1 MQQQLKEMKKLTLKT
16 ASEIDRRKNGRKAS
30 DKEKKN
36 IGLIKRKM
44 NITRGDLSIEA
55 LTEFKHQCL
64 NDIKVAKEKIRVKT
78 VTIARRKNN
87 TEFEKNE
94 AAFYKNLTETNKYTG
109 NPPNIEEFEDFWAN
123 IWETEG
129 KINRCQLD
137 ERDKKRNQQRSKNL
151 LPKAKL

>member
-1 MQQQLKEMKKLTLKT
+1 MMKINTAIYAMATSVIEVPGQRKKPGKASKNGATETVTKMQQQLKEMKKLTSKT

-30 DKEKKN
+30 DKEKEN
-36 IGLIKRKM
+36 IGLMKRKM

-64 NDIKVAKEKIRVKT
+64 NNIKVVKERIRVKT

-94 AAFYKNLTETNKYTG
+94 AAFYKNLT
-109 NPPNIEEFEDFWAN
+109 
-123 IWETEG
+123 
-129 KINRCQLD
+129 
-137 ERDKKRNQQRSKNL
+137 
-151 LPKAKL
+151 